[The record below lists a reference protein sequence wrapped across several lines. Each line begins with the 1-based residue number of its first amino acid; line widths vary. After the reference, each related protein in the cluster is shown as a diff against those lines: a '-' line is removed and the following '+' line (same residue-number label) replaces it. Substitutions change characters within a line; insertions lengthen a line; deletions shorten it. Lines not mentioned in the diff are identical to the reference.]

1 VRKSTTWFTILIAAA
16 LSVATSGCQSPQ
28 ETLGMTS
35 SPGGTYTVSISQQRR
50 LPIGERYAALNTSR
64 AGAAIVQPKLL
75 YTGDV
80 RARDA

>member
-1 VRKSTTWFTILIAAA
+1 
-16 LSVATSGCQSPQ
+16 
-28 ETLGMTS
+28 MTS